1 MYKFLTKNG
10 QALAFGLGI
19 LIAAL
24 FLITATVNIGSFNS
38 LPDEEKF
45 TTSIFD
51 VGLQGSIA
59 LVIIAL
65 VLTIV
70 FAIYQTATNLRA
82 SLFGILGLIAIV
94 VIFFI
99 AYSSASGEATGAM
112 ARAVENY
119 GGMTANELKIVGG
132 GITTAI
138 VMAALAVVAI
148 VISEII
154 NLFK

>member
-19 LIAAL
+19 LVTVV
-24 FLITATVNIGSFNS
+24 FLVTASSNLTSFNS

-51 VGLQGSIA
+51 VGLKGSIA
-59 LVIIAL
+59 LAVTAL
-65 VLTIV
+65 ILTIV

-82 SLFGILGLIAIV
+82 SIFGILGLV
-94 VIFFI
+94 VIVAVFFI

-112 ARAVENY
+112 ARAVDNY

-132 GITTAI
+132 GITTAM
-138 VMAALAVVAI
+138 VLAGLAVVSI

>member
-24 FLITATVNIGSFNS
+24 FLITATANIGSFNS